1 MDGCIADARER
12 GYSLTMTG
20 RRRNLSDIN
29 ASNYMVRSAA
39 ERMAM
44 NTPLQGSA
52 ADIIKIAM
60 INVENCL
67 KGMKSKMIL
76 QIHDELIIDAAKD
89 EEEEVKKILSYEME
103 NAVRLSVPL
112 VAEAKVA
119 ENWGELK

>member
-1 MDGCIADARER
+1 
-12 GYSLTMTG
+12 
-20 RRRNLSDIN
+20 
-29 ASNYMVRSAA
+29 
-39 ERMAM
+39 
-44 NTPLQGSA
+44 
-52 ADIIKIAM
+52 
-60 INVENCL
+60 
-67 KGMKSKMIL
+67 MKSKMIL